1 MPDNEHVPGHTVG
14 IHAQR
19 DNSALATCE
28 CGARVSSYRHGED
41 YDANLF
47 DAKGWRDSHLAN
59 VRAEQVTTVTKDEQ
73 VAEFTG
79 WWKDVAQK
87 EIDAVVLK
95 TLEYKGGDL
104 DVIGFELARMAGREI
119 SREEAFELGVY
130 FYLRGKVG
138 RWFTAVENGQRVS
151 DDTIFDIAVYTRMVQ
166 RIRVKG
172 SWPGVEG
179 L

>member
-1 MPDNEHVPGHTVG
+1 MPDNQHVPGHQVRL
-14 IHAQR
+14 HAGRGGAYTAQ
-19 DNSALATCE
+19 CE
-28 CGARVSSYRHGED
+28 CGDTYLMPDLGRAQEWEYKHLDQMRV
-41 YDANLF
+41 
-47 DAKGWRDSHLAN
+47 
-59 VRAEQVTTVTKDEQ
+59 EQVGTVTKDEQ

-138 RWFTAVENGQRVS
+138 RWFTAIENGQRVS

-166 RIRVKG
+166 RIRQTG